1 MPFRTFTTRREPMAL
16 EALGARLAA
25 RKAALGLPDP
35 PPNAGKARTP
45 SKRALLEA
53 IEDAGG
59 KW

>member
-1 MPFRTFTTRREPMAL
+1 MAFRTFTTRREPMAL
-16 EALGARLAA
+16 EALGARIAV

-35 PPNAGKARTP
+35 PRNAGRNRTA